1 MVHSLTLCHHA
12 EQALVDIV
20 QAVFANFRDIVMR
33 QTTSPTSSAGTN
45 GSKGAAAA
53 SSSSGSIAADA
64 TAAVTAAADSLPE
77 PLLPPMPPP
86 PPPVSSSSS
95 SSSSAS
101 SSSSSSSTRVG
112 AGCYGL
118 PCAVK
123 IFGFLCSQLQQG
135 PVLSAYVA
143 AFHRGGEPIAGM
155 GGGASKREK
164 EQMAAALKEK
174 DSSRLLCLRLVK
186 GAWPNE

>member
-45 GSKGAAAA
+45 CSKGAAAA

-86 PPPVSSSSS
+86 PPPVSSS

>member
-1 MVHSLTLCHHA
+1 VVHSLTLCHHA

-45 GSKGAAAA
+45 GSKSAAAA

-86 PPPVSSSSS
+86 PPPVSSSS

>member
-45 GSKGAAAA
+45 GRKGAAAA

-86 PPPVSSSSS
+86 PPPVSSSS